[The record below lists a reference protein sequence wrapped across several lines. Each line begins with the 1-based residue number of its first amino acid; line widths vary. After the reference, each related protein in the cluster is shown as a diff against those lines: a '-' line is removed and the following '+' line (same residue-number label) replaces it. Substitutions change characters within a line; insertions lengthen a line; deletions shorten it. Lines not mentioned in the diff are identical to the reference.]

1 MAAKQTTKADKAK
14 PAAAPKGPDRV
25 SAPAD
30 REVLREPVVVHA
42 YRRAPNLDAEGK
54 EKDVEVQCYG
64 EKIKFR
70 SNAKG
75 HIVGTVTT
83 RSALDRLVKEIPEA
97 YIVYAD
103 GDNVPERT
111 VEQFHKPVGEF
122 VLTNG
127 KDSVVLDGMND
138 ADLREFA
145 ATAGIDAEN
154 LPDVLTGDTLKRAI
168 FNTLKTG
175 D

>member
-1 MAAKQTTKADKAK
+1 
-14 PAAAPKGPDRV
+14 
-25 SAPAD
+25 
-30 REVLREPVVVHA
+30 
-42 YRRAPNLDAEGK
+42 
-54 EKDVEVQCYG
+54 
-64 EKIKFR
+64 
-70 SNAKG
+70 
-75 HIVGTVTT
+75 
-83 RSALDRLVKEIPEA
+83 
-97 YIVYAD
+97 
-103 GDNVPERT
+103 